1 MARKVSDE
9 WTVPVC
15 FLHHR
20 ALHAAGSEKDW
31 WQSQQ
36 IEPLEVAQQ
45 LWAESRLGADPAV
58 PEFGTAGG
66 VARSSGS

>member
-20 ALHAAGSEKDW
+20 ALHAAGSEQDW
-31 WQSQQ
+31 WFQQ
-36 IEPLEVAQQ
+36 KIDPLAVAQH
-45 LWAESRLGADPAV
+45 LWAESRLGVEPG
-58 PEFGTAGG
+58 PESGNGTAR
-66 VARSSGS
+66 VAES

>member
-31 WQSQQ
+31 WSQHKVD
-36 IEPLEVAQQ
+36 PLAVAQH
-45 LWAESRLGADPAV
+45 LWAESRLGADPERDFGAE
-58 PEFGTAGG
+58 PGTA
-66 VARSSGS
+66 RSAGS